1 MNIKVVEHNELI
13 ANRKSPGDSW
23 ILVDD
28 PKKIIYTSLT
38 DTLEAYLNTT
48 GFKGE
53 YRLAPKLQL
62 NLVKNK
68 WILKNIIFMEMNI
81 NRFGPHQNLYYI

>member
-38 DTLEAYLNTT
+38 DTLEAYLNT
-48 GFKGE
+48 
-53 YRLAPKLQL
+53 KLQL